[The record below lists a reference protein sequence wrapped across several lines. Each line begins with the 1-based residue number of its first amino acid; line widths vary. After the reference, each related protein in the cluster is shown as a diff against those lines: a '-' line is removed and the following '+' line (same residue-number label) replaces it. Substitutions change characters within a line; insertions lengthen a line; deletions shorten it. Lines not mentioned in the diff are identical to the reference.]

1 MAVVNVI
8 QTFKSEHIR
17 PYKSE
22 FKHDFSK
29 PVLMLLLDYHISHQ
43 CHNDSLL
50 FNWSPTGVSDDSA
63 NLAEFKFEGHTCTQF
78 CICTV
83 LLRGS

>member
-8 QTFKSEHIR
+8 ETFKSELIR

-29 PVLMLLLDYHISHQ
+29 PVLMLLLDYHISH
-43 CHNDSLL
+43 
-50 FNWSPTGVSDDSA
+50 
-63 NLAEFKFEGHTCTQF
+63 
-78 CICTV
+78 
-83 LLRGS
+83 